1 MGYYDGMALHSV
13 KGSAYEIAR
22 VLGMPVILVVPCR
35 GMGVSVLAQ
44 LKGFLEFRRDHSIRG
59 ILLNRISPALYPRM
73 RDMIHQGLREM
84 GRGEI
89 RVVGYLPEDESLQF
103 ESRHLGLVTPE
114 ETAGLRE
121 RLDRAGE
128 LVSRTVDLELLLQ
141 IAGSAEELVSER
153 DQKQVI
159 RKRKEPVRVG
169 IARDRAFCFYYPDNL
184 ECLREQGCELVP
196 FSPLKDQGLPHGCA
210 GLVLGGGYPELWARE
225 LAGNR
230 ELLSQI
236 REVVAGGIPCLAE
249 CGGFQYLQERL
260 EGADGSW
267 HEMAGVIPSVSS
279 SRGKLV
285 RFGYVTVRAES
296 DGRYLKSGEEI
307 RGHEFHHWD
316 STDSGSDCLA
326 AKPAGGRTWP
336 CIHMKGSLFA
346 GYPHLYYPSN
356 PKFAA
361 RFAEA
366 CRDYR
371 REENL

>member
-1 MGYYDGMALHSV
+1 MRIPGIMLAASASGSGKTAAACALMAGFRQMGKKVRGCKCGPDYIDPMFHREVLGVESENLDLFFCREDELAQRYESHGRGADIVVTEGVMGYYDGMALHSV

-141 IAGSAEELVSER
+141 IAGSAEELV
-153 DQKQVI
+153 
-159 RKRKEPVRVG
+159 
-169 IARDRAFCFYYPDNL
+169 
-184 ECLREQGCELVP
+184 
-196 FSPLKDQGLPHGCA
+196 
-210 GLVLGGGYPELWARE
+210 
-225 LAGNR
+225 
-230 ELLSQI
+230 
-236 REVVAGGIPCLAE
+236 
-249 CGGFQYLQERL
+249 
-260 EGADGSW
+260 
-267 HEMAGVIPSVSS
+267 
-279 SRGKLV
+279 
-285 RFGYVTVRAES
+285 
-296 DGRYLKSGEEI
+296 
-307 RGHEFHHWD
+307 
-316 STDSGSDCLA
+316 
-326 AKPAGGRTWP
+326 
-336 CIHMKGSLFA
+336 
-346 GYPHLYYPSN
+346 
-356 PKFAA
+356 
-361 RFAEA
+361 
-366 CRDYR
+366 
-371 REENL
+371 